1 MRNGVIDVVD
11 VLDPGK
17 TYTMLGVDDSPQN
30 LGIVPCAISWL
41 FRLIEDLKEKTGS
54 RFSVRVSAVEVTGRQ
69 ETLKDLLANIDG
81 SESSCALAEA
91 RIGLLV
97 LRSRCLDE
105 WQVVAGLLACSE
117 SQVAAE
123 LWAEGR
129 RSTLTE
135 S

>member
-1 MRNGVIDVVD
+1 MRNGVIGVVD
-11 VLDPGK
+11 VLNPGK

-54 RFSVRVSAVEVTGRQ
+54 RFSVRVSAVEVTGRE

-81 SESSCALAEA
+81 SESSGALAEA

-105 WQVVAGLLACSE
+105 WQVVAGLLAS
-117 SQVAAE
+117 SAN
-123 LWAEGR
+123 
-129 RSTLTE
+129 
-135 S
+135 